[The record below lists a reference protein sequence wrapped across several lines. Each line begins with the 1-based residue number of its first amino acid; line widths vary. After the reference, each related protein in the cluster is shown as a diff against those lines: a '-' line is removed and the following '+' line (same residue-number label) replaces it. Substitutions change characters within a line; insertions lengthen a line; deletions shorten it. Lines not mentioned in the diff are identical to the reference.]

1 MIARIVE
8 LSLIQRVMVCILG
21 FLLFFG
27 GLYAFHT
34 LDIVAYPDPSAPM
47 VELITQQP
55 GWSAEEVERQIT
67 VPIEVALNGM
77 PGLTDIRSLSI
88 FGLSDIKIYFD
99 FDSEIFRD
107 RQEVLNRLTSV
118 PLPPGAAPSLS
129 PWWAIAE
136 IYRYELTGAGETTLT
151 DLKTTQDWQVRRE
164 FRRIPGII
172 DVTTFGGTT
181 KEYHVDIDPGRLIR
195 YGVNLSQVMS
205 ALTNSNAN
213 VGGSYLTIGP
223 QNYNIRGLGLING
236 IADIENVMVA
246 EKNGTPIFIRTLG
259 TVAVGS
265 RVRLGKVGID
275 DRDDVVE
282 GVVLLQ
288 RGYKALNVLEKVRGK
303 VEDLNTGKLPVG
315 VKIKTFY
322 DRTAL
327 IHTTVETV
335 TDILISGMVLVFIIL
350 FVFLGHLRAAL
361 IVALTIP
368 LSLLFTF
375 SMMVLIGQS
384 ANLISLGSIDFGI
397 IVDAT
402 LIMVESIFFHL
413 AHGKTHGLTVHQRIV
428 RAARQVG
435 RPISYSTAIIVVA
448 FIPLFTMT
456 GVPGKIFAPMSI
468 TYGFALVGALLM
480 AFTLAPVLCSF
491 FLRGTIS
498 EDDTAIVRGVRR
510 FYHGILEWAL
520 DHRVAVVGACF
531 GLLALTFGVL
541 RSIGGEFMPALEE
554 GNLWVRATMP
564 VDISFDQAAKLTS
577 EIRRMFRESPEVT
590 TVVSQLGRPDDG
602 TDPTSFSNA
611 EFLANLKPE
620 KEWRSRLT
628 KDKLIEEIE
637 GKLKDIPGVIFNFSQ
652 VIQDNVEEAMSGVKG
667 ENSIKL
673 FGPDLKTMESTATEI
688 ERVMQ
693 QIKGV
698 KDLGIFHLVGQPNL
712 LIQVDREASARYG
725 LQVADVNAVV
735 QAAVGGQAV
744 TQVYEGERLF
754 DLVVRFLPEFR
765 QDVDAI
771 GNILVSTPDGAR
783 IPLKQVA
790 SITTQ
795 TGAFIIYR
803 ENNERYI
810 PIKFSVRD
818 RDLQSTVEE
827 AQARLAKEVHLP
839 DRYHMEWAGQYEQLK
854 GEQKRLAM
862 VVPISLVIIL
872 FLLYSAFDSIKNA
885 LLVLSTV
892 PFALLGGAVSLAA
905 THTNFSISAAVGV
918 ISTLGVAILG
928 GVLLISRI
936 EDFRLTGLTL
946 REAVRKGADVQMRP
960 ILMATLGAAIG
971 LLPAALATGIGSQ
984 AQKPLALVV
993 VGGMLTA
1000 AVLILVVLPVLY
1012 EIVHHRSANNGG
1024 EKEDDRAATTSLP
1037 VGDRPGDADVGT
1049 GSDPAG

>member
-8 LSLIQRVMVCILG
+8 LSLIQRVLVCTLG
-21 FLLFFG
+21 FFLLFG

-34 LDIVAYPDPSAPM
+34 LDVIAYPDPSPPM
-47 VELITQQP
+47 VELITQYP
-55 GWSAEEVERQIT
+55 GWSAEEIERQIT
-67 VPIEVALNGM
+67 IPIEVALNGM
-77 PGLTDIRSLSI
+77 PGLTDVRSISI
-88 FGLSDIKIYFD
+88 FGLSDIKVYFD
-99 FDSEIFRD
+99 FDTEIFRD
-107 RQEVLNRLTSV
+107 RQEVLNRLGSV
-118 PLPPGAAPSLS
+118 SLPPGAAPSLS

-136 IYRYELTGAGETTLT
+136 IYRYELTGTGDTTLT
-151 DLKTTQDWQVRRE
+151 DLKTIQDWQVRRE
-164 FRRIPGII
+164 FRRIPGVI
-172 DVTTFGGTT
+172 DVTAFGGTT
-181 KEYHVDIDPGRLIR
+181 KEYHVDIDPGRLIS
-195 YGVNLSQVMS
+195 YGISLSQVMS

-246 EKNGTPIFIRTLG
+246 EKDGTPIFIRTLG

-303 VEDLNTGKLPVG
+303 VEDLNAWKLPAG

-327 IHTTVETV
+327 IHTTVETI
-335 TDILISGMVLVFIIL
+335 TNILISGMILVFVIL
-350 FVFLGHLRAAL
+350 FVFLGHLRAAI

-413 AHGKTHGLTVHQRIV
+413 AHGRKTHGLTFHQHIV

-435 RPISYSTAIIVVA
+435 QPIFFSTAIVVVA

-491 FLRGTIS
+491 LLTGTIGE
-498 EDDTAIVRGVRR
+498 EDTLVVRGIRR
-510 FYHGILEWAL
+510 VYTVMLEWAL
-520 DHRVAVVGACF
+520 DHRTVVVSACV
-531 GLLALTFGVL
+531 GLLALTLGAL
-541 RSIGGEFMPALEE
+541 RVIGGEFMPALEE

-564 VDISFDQAAKLTS
+564 VDVSFDQAARLTNDV
-577 EIRRMFRESPEVT
+577 RRMFRDSPEVT

-602 TDPTSFSNA
+602 TDPTSFSSA

-620 KEWRSRLT
+620 KEWRPRLT
-628 KDKLIEEIE
+628 KDALIEEID
-637 GKLKDIPGVIFNFSQ
+637 GRLKGIPGITFNFSQ

-667 ENSIKL
+667 ENSIKV
-673 FGPDLKTMESTATEI
+673 FGPDLITMEAKALEI
-688 ERVMQ
+688 EHVMQ

-698 KDLGIFHLVGQPNL
+698 KDLGIFRLLGQPNL
-712 LIQVDREASARYG
+712 LIQVDREAAARYG
-725 LQVADVNAVV
+725 LRVADVNAVV

-795 TGAFIIYR
+795 TGAFMIYR
-803 ENNERYI
+803 ENNQRYI

-827 AQARLAKEVHLP
+827 AQTRLAKEVSLP
-839 DRYHMEWAGQYEQLK
+839 DRYRMEWAGEYDQLK
-854 GEQKRLAM
+854 DEQSRLAM

-872 FLLYSAFDSIKNA
+872 FLLYSAFNSIKNA
-885 LLVLSTV
+885 LLVLSGV
-892 PFALLGGAVSLAA
+892 PFALIGGVVSLVI
-905 THTNFSISAAVGV
+905 THTSFSISAAVGV

-936 EDFRLTGLTL
+936 EDYRRTGMTM
-946 REAVRKGADVQMRP
+946 RESVRKGADVQMRP

-971 LLPAALATGIGSQ
+971 FLPAALATGIGSQ

-993 VGGMLTA
+993 VGGMMTA
-1000 AVLILVVLPVLY
+1000 AVLNLVVLPVLY
-1012 EIVHHRSANNGG
+1012 EMIHGRVMRQNDGG
-1024 EKEDDRAATTSLP
+1024 EGE
-1037 VGDRPGDADVGT
+1037 
-1049 GSDPAG
+1049 

>member
-8 LSLIQRVMVCILG
+8 LSLVQRAIVFSLG
-21 FLLFFG
+21 LILFFG
-27 GLYAFHT
+27 GLYAFRT

-55 GWSAEEVERQIT
+55 GWSAEEIERQIT
-67 VPIEVALNGM
+67 IPLEVALNGM

-99 FDSEIFRD
+99 FNSEIFRD

-118 PLPPGAAPSLS
+118 QLPPGAAPSLS

-136 IYRYELTGAGETTLT
+136 IYRYELTGADKTTLM
-151 DLKTTQDWQVRRE
+151 DLKTIQDWQVRRE
-164 FRRIPGII
+164 FRRIPGVI
-172 DVTTFGGTT
+172 DVTALGGTT
-181 KEYHVDIDPGRLIR
+181 KEYHVDIDPGRLIS

-213 VGGSYLTIGP
+213 VGGNYLTLGA
-223 QNYNIRGLGLING
+223 QNYNIRGLGLITG

-246 EKNGTPIFIRTLG
+246 EKGGTPIFVKMLG
-259 TVAVGS
+259 TVAVGP

-282 GVVLLQ
+282 GVILLQ
-288 RGYKALNVLEKVRGK
+288 RGYKALDVLEKVREK
-303 VEDLNTGKLPVG
+303 VEDLNSEKLPAG

-335 TDILISGMVLVFIIL
+335 TDILITGMILVFVIL

-368 LSLLFTF
+368 LALLFTF
-375 SMMVLIGQS
+375 SMMVFIGQS
-384 ANLISLGSIDFGI
+384 ANLISLGAIDFGI

-402 LIMVESIFFHL
+402 LIMVESIFYHL
-413 AHGKTHGLTVHQRIV
+413 AHAKKSSGLTINQQIV

-435 RPISYSTAIIVVA
+435 QPIFYSTAIIVVA

-456 GVPGKIFAPMSI
+456 GVPGKIFSPMSI

-480 AFTLAPVLCSF
+480 ACTLAPVLCSF
-491 FLRGTIS
+491 LLRGTIR
-498 EDDTAIVRGVRR
+498 EDDTAIVRGIRR
-510 FYHGILEWAL
+510 LYNCVLEWAL
-520 DHRVAVVGACF
+520 DHRAVVVSTCV
-531 GLLALTFGVL
+531 GLLAVTFL
-541 RSIGGEFMPALEE
+541 ALKSIGGEFMPALEE

-564 VDISFDQAAKLTS
+564 VDISFDQAARLTG
-577 EIRRMFRESPEVT
+577 EFRQMFRESPEVT

-602 TDPTSFSNA
+602 TDPTSFFNA
-611 EFLANLKPE
+611 EFLATLKPE
-620 KEWRSRLT
+620 KEWRPGLS
-628 KDKLIEEIE
+628 KDGLIEEIN
-637 GKLKDIPGVIFNFSQ
+637 GRLKDFPGVIFNFSQ

-673 FGPDLKTMESTATEI
+673 FGTDLKMMEAKAAEV

-693 QIKGV
+693 QIQGV
-698 KDLGIFHLVGQPNL
+698 KDLGIFRLTGQPNL

-725 LQVADVNAVV
+725 LQVSDVNAVV
-735 QAAVGGQAV
+735 QGAVGGQAV

-754 DLVVRFLPEFR
+754 NLVVRFLPEFR

-771 GNILVSTPDGAR
+771 GHILVSTPDGAR

-790 SITTQ
+790 SISMQ

-827 AQARLAKEVHLP
+827 AQAHLAKEVKLP
-839 DRYHMEWAGQYEQLK
+839 DRYRMEWAGQYEQLK
-854 GEQKRLAM
+854 GEQKRMA
-862 VVPISLVIIL
+862 VVGPISLVVIL
-872 FLLYSAFDSIKNA
+872 FLLYNAFGSIKNA

-892 PFALLGGAVSLAA
+892 PFALVGGAASLAI

-936 EDFRLTGLTL
+936 EDFRRTGLTL
-946 REAVRKGADVQMRP
+946 REAIRKGADVQMRP
-960 ILMATLGAAIG
+960 ILMATLCAAIG
-971 LLPAALATGIGSQ
+971 LLPASLATGIGSQ

-1000 AVLILVVLPVLY
+1000 AILILVVLPVLY
-1012 EIVHHRSANNGG
+1012 EIVHQRTARRSEGG
-1024 EKEDDRAATTSLP
+1024 ER
-1037 VGDRPGDADVGT
+1037 G
-1049 GSDPAG
+1049 

>member
-8 LSLIQRVMVCILG
+8 LSLVQRVMVCVLG
-21 FLLFFG
+21 FLLLFG
-27 GLYAFHT
+27 GLYAFHL
-34 LDIVAYPDPSAPM
+34 LDIVAYPDPSPPM

-67 VPIEVALNGM
+67 IPIEVALNGM

-99 FDSEIFRD
+99 FDTEIFRD
-107 RQEVLNRLTSV
+107 RQEVLNRLNSV
-118 PLPPGAAPSLS
+118 QLPSGAAPSLS

-151 DLKTTQDWQVRRE
+151 ELKTIQDWQVRRE
-164 FRRIPGII
+164 FRRIPGVI
-172 DVTTFGGTT
+172 DVTAFGGTT
-181 KEYHVDIDPGRLIR
+181 KEYHVDIDPGRLIS

-213 VGGSYLTIGP
+213 VGGNYLTIGA

-246 EKNGTPIFIRTLG
+246 EKGGTPIFVKTLG
-259 TVAVGS
+259 KVAVGP

-288 RGYKALNVLEKVRGK
+288 RGYKALSVLEKVRGK
-303 VEDLNTGKLPVG
+303 VEDLNTWKLPAG
-315 VKIKTFY
+315 VKVKTFY

-375 SMMVLIGQS
+375 TMMVLIGQS

-413 AHGKTHGLTVHQRIV
+413 AHGKTHGLTVHQQIV

-435 RPISYSTAIIVVA
+435 QPIFYSTAIIVVA

-491 FLRGTIS
+491 LLKGTIS
-498 EDDTAIVRGVRR
+498 EDDTTIVRGVRR
-510 FYHGILEWAL
+510 FYNGILEWAL
-520 DHRVAVVGACF
+520 DHRAVVVGACA
-531 GLLALTFGVL
+531 GLLALTFVAL
-541 RSIGGEFMPALEE
+541 QSIGGEFMPALEE

-577 EIRRMFRESPEVT
+577 EIRRLFRESPEVT
-590 TVVSQLGRPDDG
+590 TIVSQLGRPDDG
-602 TDPTSFSNA
+602 TDPTSFFNA

-620 KEWRSRLT
+620 KEWRPGLS
-628 KDKLIEEIE
+628 KDALIEEIE
-637 GKLKDIPGVIFNFSQ
+637 GRLKEIPGIIFNFSQ

-673 FGPDLKTMESTATEI
+673 FGADLKTMEAKATEI
-688 ERVMQ
+688 EHVMRK
-693 QIKGV
+693 IHGV
-698 KDLGIFHLVGQPNL
+698 KDLGIFRLVGQPNL

-803 ENNERYI
+803 ENNQRYI

-827 AQARLAKEVHLP
+827 AQALLAKEVSLP
-839 DRYHMEWAGQYEQLK
+839 ERYRMEWAGQYDQLK
-854 GEQKRLAM
+854 EEQKRLAM

-872 FLLYSAFDSIKNA
+872 FLLYTTFDSIKNA
-885 LLVLSTV
+885 LLVLSAV
-892 PFALLGGAVSLAA
+892 PFALVGGVLSLVA

-936 EDFRLTGLTL
+936 EDFRRTGLTL

-984 AQKPLALVV
+984 AQKPLARVV

-1012 EIVHHRSANNGG
+1012 EIVHR
-1024 EKEDDRAATTSLP
+1024 R
-1037 VGDRPGDADVGT
+1037 DASNSEEEERG
-1049 GSDPAG
+1049 

>member
-8 LSLIQRVMVCILG
+8 LSLIQRVLVCILG
-21 FLLFFG
+21 FFLLFG

-34 LDIVAYPDPSAPM
+34 LDIVAYPDPSPPM
-47 VELITQQP
+47 VELITQYP
-55 GWSAEEVERQIT
+55 GWSAEEIERQLTI
-67 VPIEVALNGM
+67 PIEVALNGM

-99 FDSEIFRD
+99 FDTEIFRD
-107 RQEVLNRLTSV
+107 RQEVLNRLGSV
-118 PLPPGAAPSLS
+118 RLPPGASPSLS

-151 DLKTTQDWQVRRE
+151 DLKTIQDWQLRRE
-164 FRRIPGII
+164 FRRIPGVI
-172 DVTTFGGTT
+172 DVTAFGGTT
-181 KEYHVDIDPGRLIR
+181 KEYHVDIDPGRLIS

-213 VGGSYLTIGP
+213 VGGNYLTIGP
-223 QNYNIRGLGLING
+223 QNYNIRGLGLIDE
-236 IADIENVMVA
+236 IADIENVVVA
-246 EKNGTPIFIRTLG
+246 EKDGTPIFIKTLG
-259 TVAVGS
+259 KVVVGS

-275 DRDDVVE
+275 ERDDVVE

-288 RGYKALNVLEKVRGK
+288 RGYKALDVLEKVRGK
-303 VEDLNTGKLPVG
+303 VEELNTLKLPAG
-315 VKIKTFY
+315 VKVKTFY

-327 IHTTVETV
+327 IHTTVETI
-335 TDILISGMVLVFIIL
+335 TNILISGMVLVFVIL

-384 ANLISLGSIDFGI
+384 ANLISLGAIDFGI

-413 AHGKTHGLTVHQRIV
+413 AHEKKTHSVTFHQQIV

-435 RPISYSTAIIVVA
+435 QPIFYSTTIVVVA

-480 AFTLAPVLCSF
+480 AFTLAPALCSF
-491 FLRGTIS
+491 LLRGTIR
-498 EDDTAIVRGVRR
+498 EDDTAIVRGIRHLYNNV
-510 FYHGILEWAL
+510 LAWAL
-520 DHRVAVVGACF
+520 DHRAVVVSVCV
-531 GLLALTFGVL
+531 GLLAMTFVAL
-541 RSIGGEFMPALEE
+541 KSIGGEFMPALEE

-564 VDISFDQAAKLTS
+564 VDISFDQAARLTS
-577 EIRRMFRESPEVT
+577 DIRRIFRESPEVT
-590 TVVSQLGRPDDG
+590 NVVSQLGRPDDG
-602 TDPTSFSNA
+602 TDPTSFFNA
-611 EFLANLKPE
+611 EFLANLKPQ
-620 KEWRSRLT
+620 KEWRHELN
-628 KDKLIEEIE
+628 KDTLIEEID
-637 GKLKDIPGVIFNFSQ
+637 GRLKDIPGIVFNFSQ

-667 ENSIKL
+667 ENSVKL
-673 FGPDLKTMESTATEI
+673 FGPDLKTMEAKAAEI

-693 QIKGV
+693 QVKGV
-698 KDLGIFHLVGQPNL
+698 KDLGIFRLLGQPNL
-712 LIQVDREASARYG
+712 LIRVDRESSARYG
-725 LQVADVNAVV
+725 LHVADVNAVV
-735 QAAVGGQAV
+735 QAAVGGQVV
-744 TQVYEGERLF
+744 TQVYEEERLF

-771 GNILVSTPDGAR
+771 GNILVSTPEGTR

-810 PIKFSVRD
+810 PIKFSVRN

-827 AQARLAKEVHLP
+827 AQVRLAKEVSLP
-839 DRYHMEWAGQYEQLK
+839 ERYRMEWAGQYDQLK
-854 GEQKRLAM
+854 EEQKRLLV

-872 FLLYSAFDSIKNA
+872 FLLYNAFDSIKNA

-892 PFALLGGAVSLAA
+892 PFALVGGAISLVI

-936 EDFRLTGLTL
+936 EDFRRTGLTI

-971 LLPAALATGIGSQ
+971 FLPAALATGIGSQ

-1012 EIVHHRSANNGG
+1012 EIIHRRDANQSHGG
-1024 EKEDDRAATTSLP
+1024 EKE
-1037 VGDRPGDADVGT
+1037 
-1049 GSDPAG
+1049 

>member
-8 LSLIQRVMVCILG
+8 LSLIQRVLVCILG
-21 FLLFFG
+21 FFLLFG

-34 LDIVAYPDPSAPM
+34 LDIVAYPDPSPPM
-47 VELITQQP
+47 VELITQYP
-55 GWSAEEVERQIT
+55 GWSAEEIERQLTI
-67 VPIEVALNGM
+67 PIEVALNGM

-99 FDSEIFRD
+99 FDTEIFRD
-107 RQEVLNRLTSV
+107 RQEVLNRLGSV
-118 PLPPGAAPSLS
+118 RLPPGASPSLS

-151 DLKTTQDWQVRRE
+151 DLKTIQDWQLRRE
-164 FRRIPGII
+164 FRRIPGVI
-172 DVTTFGGTT
+172 DVTAFGGTT
-181 KEYHVDIDPGRLIR
+181 KEYHVDIDPGRLIS

-213 VGGSYLTIGP
+213 VGGNYLTIGP
-223 QNYNIRGLGLING
+223 QNYNIRGLGLIDE
-236 IADIENVMVA
+236 IADIENVVVA
-246 EKNGTPIFIRTLG
+246 EKDGTPIFIKTLG
-259 TVAVGS
+259 KVVVGS

-275 DRDDVVE
+275 ERDDVVE

-288 RGYKALNVLEKVRGK
+288 RGYKALDVLEKVRGK
-303 VEDLNTGKLPVG
+303 VEELNTLKLPAG
-315 VKIKTFY
+315 VKVKTFY

-327 IHTTVETV
+327 IHTTVETI
-335 TDILISGMVLVFIIL
+335 TNILISGMVLVFVIL

-384 ANLISLGSIDFGI
+384 ANLISLGAIDFGI

-413 AHGKTHGLTVHQRIV
+413 AHEKKTHSVTFHQQIV

-435 RPISYSTAIIVVA
+435 QPIFYSTTIVVVA

-480 AFTLAPVLCSF
+480 AFTLAPALCSF
-491 FLRGTIS
+491 LLRGTIR
-498 EDDTAIVRGVRR
+498 EDDTAIVRGIRHLYNNV
-510 FYHGILEWAL
+510 LTWAL
-520 DHRVAVVGACF
+520 DHRAVVVSVCV
-531 GLLALTFGVL
+531 GLLAMTFVAL
-541 RSIGGEFMPALEE
+541 KSIGGEFMPALEE

-564 VDISFDQAAKLTS
+564 VDISFDQAARLTS
-577 EIRRMFRESPEVT
+577 DIRRIFRESPEVT
-590 TVVSQLGRPDDG
+590 NVVSQLGRPDDG
-602 TDPTSFSNA
+602 TDPTSFFNA
-611 EFLANLKPE
+611 EFLANLKPQ
-620 KEWRSRLT
+620 KEWRHELN
-628 KDKLIEEIE
+628 KDTLIEEID
-637 GKLKDIPGVIFNFSQ
+637 GRLKDIPGIVFNFSQ

-667 ENSIKL
+667 ENSVKL
-673 FGPDLKTMESTATEI
+673 FGPDLKTMEAKAAEI

-693 QIKGV
+693 QVKGV
-698 KDLGIFHLVGQPNL
+698 KDLGIFRLLGQPNL
-712 LIQVDREASARYG
+712 LIRVDRESSARYG
-725 LQVADVNAVV
+725 LHVADVNAVV
-735 QAAVGGQAV
+735 QAAVGGQVV
-744 TQVYEGERLF
+744 TQVYEEERLF

-771 GNILVSTPDGAR
+771 GNILVSTPDGTR

-810 PIKFSVRD
+810 PIKFSVRN

-827 AQARLAKEVHLP
+827 AQVRLAKEVSLP
-839 DRYHMEWAGQYEQLK
+839 ERYRMEWAGQYDQLK
-854 GEQKRLAM
+854 EEQKRLLV

-872 FLLYSAFDSIKNA
+872 FLLYNAFDSIKNA

-892 PFALLGGAVSLAA
+892 PFALVGGAISLVI

-936 EDFRLTGLTL
+936 EDFRRTGLTI

-971 LLPAALATGIGSQ
+971 FLPAALATGIGSQ

-1012 EIVHHRSANNGG
+1012 EIIHRRDANQSHGG
-1024 EKEDDRAATTSLP
+1024 EKE
-1037 VGDRPGDADVGT
+1037 
-1049 GSDPAG
+1049 

>member
-1 MIARIVE
+1 
-8 LSLIQRVMVCILG
+8 
-21 FLLFFG
+21 
-27 GLYAFHT
+27 
-34 LDIVAYPDPSAPM
+34 
-47 VELITQQP
+47 
-55 GWSAEEVERQIT
+55 
-67 VPIEVALNGM
+67 
-77 PGLTDIRSLSI
+77 
-88 FGLSDIKIYFD
+88 
-99 FDSEIFRD
+99 
-107 RQEVLNRLTSV
+107 
-118 PLPPGAAPSLS
+118 
-129 PWWAIAE
+129 
-136 IYRYELTGAGETTLT
+136 
-151 DLKTTQDWQVRRE
+151 
-164 FRRIPGII
+164 
-172 DVTTFGGTT
+172 
-181 KEYHVDIDPGRLIR
+181 
-195 YGVNLSQVMS
+195 
-205 ALTNSNAN
+205 
-213 VGGSYLTIGP
+213 
-223 QNYNIRGLGLING
+223 
-236 IADIENVMVA
+236 
-246 EKNGTPIFIRTLG
+246 
-259 TVAVGS
+259 
-265 RVRLGKVGID
+265 LGKVGID
-275 DRDDVVE
+275 ERDDVVE
-282 GVVLLQ
+282 GVILLQ
-288 RGYKALNVLEKVRGK
+288 RGYKAIDVLEKVRGK
-303 VEDLNTGKLPVG
+303 VEDLNARKLPVG

-327 IHTTVETV
+327 INTTVETV
-335 TDILISGMVLVFIIL
+335 TDILVTGMLLVFIIL

-375 SMMVLIGQS
+375 SMMVFIGQS

-402 LIMVESIFFHL
+402 LIMVESIFYHL
-413 AHGKTHGLTVHQRIV
+413 AHGKKTHVSTVHQQIV

-435 RPISYSTAIIVVA
+435 QPIFYSTAIIVVA

-456 GVPGKIFAPMSI
+456 GVPGKIFSPMSI

-480 AFTLAPVLCSF
+480 AFTLAPVMCSF
-491 FLRGTIS
+491 LLNGPIS
-498 EDDTAIVRGVRR
+498 EDDTAVVRGVRR
-510 FYHGILEWAL
+510 LYNRILEWAL
-520 DHRVAVVGACF
+520 DHRTVVVGACV
-531 GLLALTFGVL
+531 GLLALTFGVH
-541 RSIGGEFMPALEE
+541 RMIGGEFMPALEE

-577 EIRRMFRESPEVT
+577 EIRRLFRESPEVT
-590 TVVSQLGRPDDG
+590 TIVSQLGRPDDG
-602 TDPTSFSNA
+602 TDPTSFFSA

-620 KEWRSRLT
+620 KEWRPRLS
-628 KDKLIEEIE
+628 KAALIEEIE
-637 GKLKDIPGVIFNFSQ
+637 GRLKEIPGIIFNFSQ

-673 FGPDLKTMESTATEI
+673 FGPDLKTLEATATKI

-698 KDLGIFHLVGQPNL
+698 KDLGVFHLVGQPNL

-839 DRYHMEWAGQYEQLK
+839 DRYRMEWAGQYEQLK
-854 GEQKRLAM
+854 GEQKRMAV

-892 PFALLGGAVSLAA
+892 PFALVGGAVSLAV

-936 EDFRLTGLTL
+936 EDFRRTGLTL

-984 AQKPLALVV
+984 AQKPLAIVV

-1012 EIVHHRSANNGG
+1012 EIVHRRSVNNGEG
-1024 EKEDDRAATTSLP
+1024 VR
-1037 VGDRPGDADVGT
+1037 G
-1049 GSDPAG
+1049 